1 MVSYR
6 VICMLRLSNIQTV
19 RYAAVQMLN
28 MFNETTLRQVLL
40 LTSGK
45 VDDNMALT
53 CRKSMGLEERS

>member
-19 RYAAVQMLN
+19 RYAVVQMLN
-28 MFNETTLRQVLL
+28 MFNETTLREVLL

-45 VDDNMALT
+45 ADDNMALI